1 MLTAL
6 LPSLFAFSSSVLL
19 TNWSIVSWPTLY
31 IVCRTSYSTTFY
43 NIGKILYSR
52 IGKLDRY
59 SRCFLVKVAKSQR
72 SFFHFWSHFYITWKI
87 VCCINK
93 DKLFGHYIKDW
104 TQRKRASE
112 ILLPLKIKPTTE
124 NLGESWPSEFSYW
137 SMVVQKLVSQST
149 KWICIAM

>member
-6 LPSLFAFSSSVLL
+6 LSSLFAFSSSVLL

-59 SRCFLVKVAKSQR
+59 SRCFLVKVAKCQKL
-72 SFFHFWSHFYITWKI
+72 FCHFWSHLYKMTWKI
-87 VCCINK
+87 VCRINT
-93 DKLFGHYIKDW
+93 DKFFGHYFKDG
-104 TQRKRASE
+104 TQMEKSFWNFAAFKNQAFYGEFGKVGLR
-112 ILLPLKIKPTTE
+112 ILIDGSPEVGVPK
-124 NLGESWPSEFSYW
+124 Y
-137 SMVVQKLVSQST
+137 
-149 KWICIAM
+149 

>member
-6 LPSLFAFSSSVLL
+6 LSSLFAFSSSVLL

-59 SRCFLVKVAKSQR
+59 SRCFLVKVAKSQKL
-72 SFFHFWSHFYITWKI
+72 FCHFWSHLHKMTWKI
-87 VCCINK
+87 VCRINT
-93 DKLFGHYIKDW
+93 DKFFGHYFKDG
-104 TQRKRASE
+104 TQREKASE
-112 ILLPLKIKPTTE
+112 ISLPLKIKPSTE
-124 NLGESWPSEFSYW
+124 NLG
-137 SMVVQKLVSQST
+137 KLAFGIFILIDGSPEVGVP
-149 KWICIAM
+149 KY

>member
-6 LPSLFAFSSSVLL
+6 LSSLFAFSSSVLL

-59 SRCFLVKVAKSQR
+59 SRCFLVKVAKCQKL
-72 SFFHFWSHFYITWKI
+72 FCHFWSHLYKMTWKI
-87 VCCINK
+87 VCRINT
-93 DKLFGHYIKDW
+93 DKFFGHYFKEKSFWNFAAFKNQAFYGEFGKVDLRIF
-104 TQRKRASE
+104 
-112 ILLPLKIKPTTE
+112 ILIDGSPEVGVPK
-124 NLGESWPSEFSYW
+124 Y
-137 SMVVQKLVSQST
+137 
-149 KWICIAM
+149 

>member
-6 LPSLFAFSSSVLL
+6 LSSLFAFSSSVLL

-59 SRCFLVKVAKSQR
+59 SRCFLVKVAKCQKL
-72 SFFHFWSHFYITWKI
+72 FCHFWTHLYKMTWKI
-87 VCCINK
+87 VWRINT
-93 DKLFGHYIKDW
+93 DNFFGHYFKDG
-104 TQRKRASE
+104 TQWKKASE
-112 ILLPLKIKPTTE
+112 ISLPLKIKPSTE
-124 NLGESWPSEFSYW
+124 NLGKLAFGYW

-149 KWICIAM
+149 KWICMAM